1 MLGIDI
7 FFMSSGVFCVVLAVG
22 LDVSDSVVSVIVSCI
37 VVPNAVSSS
46 DNLEVEAVAISI

>member
-22 LDVSDSVVSVIVSCI
+22 LDVNDSVVSVIVSCI
-37 VVPNAVSSS
+37 VVPDAVSSS
-46 DNLEVEAVAISI
+46 DNLEVEVVAISI